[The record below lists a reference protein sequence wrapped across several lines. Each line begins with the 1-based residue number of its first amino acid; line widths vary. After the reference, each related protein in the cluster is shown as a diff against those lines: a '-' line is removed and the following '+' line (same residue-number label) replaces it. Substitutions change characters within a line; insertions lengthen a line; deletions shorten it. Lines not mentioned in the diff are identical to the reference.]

1 MKNAFKKP
9 TLEEVQRFF
18 TIKECYVQKEPEK
31 FWLHYESNG
40 WYVGKSKMRSW
51 RAAASGWILR
61 MEQFQKDLPAPIKPM
76 DTGGKTDAE
85 KQAEINQI
93 KRAYK
98 NQMI

>member
-1 MKNAFKKP
+1 MTAKFQVP
-9 TLEEVQRFF
+9 TIEEVQRYFELKG
-18 TIKECYVQKEPEK
+18 IKTLAESQK

-51 RAAASGWILR
+51 RAAAGGWILR
-61 MEQFQKDLPAPIKPM
+61 MEKFQKDQPQPIKNV
-76 DTGGKTDAE
+76 DTSNKNDAI

>member
-1 MKNAFKKP
+1 MNSKFKKP
-9 TLEEVQRFF
+9 TLEEAKRFF
-18 TIKECYVQKEPEK
+18 ELKECLSLREYEK

-61 MEQFQKDLPAPIKPM
+61 MEMFQKDLPAPIKHV
-76 DTGGKTDAE
+76 DTSNKIDAV
-85 KQAEINQI
+85 KQAEIDQI

-98 NQMI
+98 NQMT